1 MNANTHTQSLPN
13 LVFKNLDKKS
23 DRNNWKNYYYEISN
37 SFITDRL
44 ISFALNSFWKNIII
58 KYKITGFHIFMKV
71 SFSDG
76 STRSISR
83 MQTSSNSNEDKDTL
97 KDIEELINSK
107 QELLNTKENFNP
119 NHDSDTENPF
129 INNQTTVGG
138 SEKDNEEELNTNKA
152 SDGVIKETDTT
163 TRQSSYIR
171 KGIKNNGLIDIRK
184 LFNERFTKRY
194 YHSTPSSNAESK
206 NEWNGGDI
214 NTLKTD
220 QVKLDLF
227 KNKIPLRLS
236 EYLLSIR
243 NILNN
248 TKLNDD
254 KSLFNTQ
261 SKIENMWLD
270 ILKENLQ
277 NYNYSNIV
285 RSKSKNILKEITK
298 FILKYN
304 NSGNLKKKFPEFYNE
319 LLDERF
325 VYLAFSLLLGHYHR
339 LGTTMLASTIS
350 NHIVRIMYND
360 FIKKY
365 KTEKITFDLFKKQIK
380 MDTNENQIKLGMFY
394 VSLFTGE
401 SMEIFKKEYS
411 PDTVTY
417 LNINTNYSD
426 EIIDNMI
433 IHPNTLPMI
442 TKPLNWSDK
451 NYGGYIQNQNLKQSI
466 VTGSQQHSHKIEN
479 KSKLYKAE
487 VVAQYSFWS
496 VEQYECENLSTF
508 PKKSV
513 IWIIRT
519 FSG

>member
-1 MNANTHTQSLPN
+1 
-13 LVFKNLDKKS
+13 
-23 DRNNWKNYYYEISN
+23 
-37 SFITDRL
+37 
-44 ISFALNSFWKNIII
+44 
-58 KYKITGFHIFMKV
+58 MKV

-261 SKIENMWLD
+261 SKIENM
-270 ILKENLQ
+270 
-277 NYNYSNIV
+277 
-285 RSKSKNILKEITK
+285 
-298 FILKYN
+298 
-304 NSGNLKKKFPEFYNE
+304 
-319 LLDERF
+319 
-325 VYLAFSLLLGHYHR
+325 
-339 LGTTMLASTIS
+339 
-350 NHIVRIMYND
+350 
-360 FIKKY
+360 
-365 KTEKITFDLFKKQIK
+365 
-380 MDTNENQIKLGMFY
+380 
-394 VSLFTGE
+394 
-401 SMEIFKKEYS
+401 
-411 PDTVTY
+411 
-417 LNINTNYSD
+417 
-426 EIIDNMI
+426 
-433 IHPNTLPMI
+433 
-442 TKPLNWSDK
+442 
-451 NYGGYIQNQNLKQSI
+451 
-466 VTGSQQHSHKIEN
+466 
-479 KSKLYKAE
+479 
-487 VVAQYSFWS
+487 
-496 VEQYECENLSTF
+496 
-508 PKKSV
+508 
-513 IWIIRT
+513 
-519 FSG
+519 